1 MRRSDSTSAPP
12 TTRIALDQKVE
23 GPNPSSPANSGGQ
36 AGRRGVRGGFG
47 VPEELLRRVI
57 PSTGLR
63 GLTLSPVVSL
73 SANADRR
80 SALADQR
87 MSWTASLRERPAISV
102 SHTSGSIPAAL
113 LIART
118 SRRRSRSLHW
128 PRTAA
133 RSPPTHPIAPPL
145 PPQ

>member
-23 GPNPSSPANSGGQ
+23 GSNPSSPANSGAQ
-36 AGRRGVRGGFG
+36 APRPRLRAGFG

-63 GLTLSPVVSL
+63 GLTFSPALAL

-80 SALADQR
+80 SALAAQL
-87 MSWTASLRERPAISV
+87 MSWTAYLRDMPAISANN
-102 SHTSGSIPAAL
+102 TIRSI
-113 LIART
+113 
-118 SRRRSRSLHW
+118 
-128 PRTAA
+128 
-133 RSPPTHPIAPPL
+133 
-145 PPQ
+145 